1 MSWTCDSCGSESFGE
16 VVFENGCVHSI
27 DSVDLD
33 PETLA
38 RLHYISLDLQ
48 DRLEAIVGGSLYTQT
63 GIRSDWLPALQRALA
78 EGKRW

>member
-1 MSWTCDSCGSESFGE
+1 
-16 VVFENGCVHSI
+16 
-27 DSVDLD
+27 VDLD

-38 RLHYISLDLQ
+38 RLHYISMDLQ

-63 GIRSDWLPALQRALA
+63 GIRSDWLPALQRALV